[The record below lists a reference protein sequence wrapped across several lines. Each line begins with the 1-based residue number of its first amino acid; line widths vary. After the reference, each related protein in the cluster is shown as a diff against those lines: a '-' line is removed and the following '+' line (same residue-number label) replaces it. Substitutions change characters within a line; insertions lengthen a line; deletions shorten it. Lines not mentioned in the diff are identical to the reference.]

1 MIFSATIRRHGWPKV
16 TLVALDWIA
25 ITLAAIATL
34 LLHYFTSNEYDVANS
49 LDEYILRVL
58 ILYAS
63 FPILILIF
71 RQHLLY
77 KHKLYSTVVAQ
88 FAQLARA
95 LLINAILLIAVL
107 FFLRE
112 DWIQHSRTNLFLFTI
127 CSLAFLSFF
136 RIVLFRKLIL
146 PAITG
151 LEVRRILLVGT
162 GEEARELLTQSM
174 TGKSRPYQVV
184 AIVDRSGDF
193 YSTGMGNAGETGS
206 PTILKAMPLLN
217 EFVRD
222 HNIHEVVVAENDLPY
237 EDVVRLI
244 SEARDAGI
252 PIHLLSDHFKVVHE
266 RVTKN
271 SSEFLNV
278 TAAPISHGL
287 HGYYSSYLKR
297 FVDVLGAVI
306 GTLLISPFLL
316 VIAMLIKLGSRGPLF
331 YHTEVIGQKGRVFR
345 WFKFRTMFF
354 EGADGR
360 SITKDEIHREH
371 VSEHIRMG
379 DRPTGKIEND
389 PRITGI
395 GRWLRKHSLDELPQ
409 LWNVIKGDMSLVGP
423 RPCLPYEY
431 EQYATW
437 HKERFV
443 VKPGMTGLWQV
454 SGRSAVSFNDMVILD
469 LYYIHNISLWLDSAI
484 ILRTIA
490 VVFTG
495 KGGG

>member
-1 MIFSATIRRHGWPKV
+1 MIFSSTIRRHGWPKV
-16 TLVALDWIA
+16 TLVVLDWIA

-63 FPILILIF
+63 FPLQILIF

-77 KHKLYSTVVAQ
+77 KHKIYSTAIAQ

-107 FFLRE
+107 WVIRE
-112 DWIQHSRTNLFLFTI
+112 DWIQHSRTNLFLFTL

-136 RIVLFRKLIL
+136 RIVIFRKLLL

-151 LEVRRILLVGT
+151 IEVRRILLVGT

-174 TGKSRPYQVV
+174 SGKSRPYEIV
-184 AIVDRSGDF
+184 AVVDRSGSF
-193 YSTGMGNAGETGS
+193 FSAGMGNIGDTNG
-206 PTILKAMPLLN
+206 PTVIRSMPLLN
-217 EFVRD
+217 EFVHQ
-222 HNIHEVVVAENDLPY
+222 HNIHEIVVAENDLPY
-237 EDVVRLI
+237 EDIVRLI
-244 SEARDAGI
+244 AEARAVGI

-287 HGYYSSYLKR
+287 HGYYSTYLKR
-297 FVDVLGAVI
+297 FVDVFGAVI
-306 GTLLISPFLL
+306 GTLLISPFLF
-316 VIAMLIKLGSRGPLF
+316 VIALLIKLGSRGPLF
-331 YHTEVIGQKGRVFR
+331 YQTEVIGQKGRVFR
-345 WFKFRTMFF
+345 WFKFRTMHYV
-354 EGADGR
+354 GANGQLHE
-360 SITKDEIHREH
+360 DEIHREH
-371 VSEHIRMG
+371 VSEHIRIG
-379 DRPTGKIEND
+379 SRPTGKLEND
-389 PRITGI
+389 PRITPI

-437 HKERFV
+437 HKERFI